1 MSEFKPVPSSYF
13 SYSDSPRCPRCQEPR
28 MIHSKTE
35 AGSSGFEYRTFDC
48 QKCSRTHTMIISSNP
63 MHSNMRVVGFER
75 A

>member
-1 MSEFKPVPSSYF
+1 
-13 SYSDSPRCPRCQEPR
+13 